1 VRRLLA
7 LASLSGALLLAATG
21 CGSRTAKAP
30 SAEERAGQTTGV
42 SQRIFDAA
50 KKGVSGELKVAIP
63 CGMIIPLK
71 KAITVFRQSNPDLKV
86 VEDYDNAGVL
96 VTKILE
102 RGDRPDFFVSPGITE
117 IKRLEDAGL
126 VDPDSKVQLGSFEL
140 CAIVRRGSG
149 VKVEKPEDLV
159 NCKTV
164 ALPDPK
170 LNSVGTCGQEA
181 LEKLGLWDKIEP
193 KTVQT
198 DQAIKAHNL
207 VIQGKADAGISYRA
221 CPLETNPDKMNDSQV
236 QIVFDFPR
244 DSYEPQKIWIAPLKT
259 AANREAADAVIDFL
273 RSRQGLQLLIEND
286 LPGAAALLAQAP
298 PAAPGSTGVADTESG
313 EPAGESGIRVLGPET
328 APLHI
333 TAYYP
338 ANETHQATYKVVEGL
353 VDRYPGQV
361 RLETV
366 DFESDDGFDRWI
378 GDGYT
383 CGALVINGKS
393 SFTIRRDG
401 KPVEISLKKK
411 LDQDWSEKDLY
422 DVLDMLLAE
431 KPDGSRERSAR

>member
-1 VRRLLA
+1 VTRTLA
-7 LASLSGALLLAATG
+7 LACLCGVLLLAAAG
-21 CGSRTAKAP
+21 CGGRAPKGP
-30 SAEERAGQTTGV
+30 SAEERAGQTEGV
-42 SQRIFDAA
+42 SRRIFDAA
-50 KKGVSGELKVAIP
+50 KKGVSGELRVAIP

-117 IKRLEDAGL
+117 IRRLEEAGL
-126 VDPDSKVQLGSFEL
+126 VDPDSKVELGSFEL

-149 VKVEKPEDLV
+149 VKVEKPEDLAK
-159 NCKTV
+159 CRTV

-181 LEKLGLWDKIEP
+181 LEKLGLWSQVEP
-193 KTVQT
+193 RTVQT

-259 AANREAADAVIDFL
+259 AANREAADAVIAFL
-273 RSRQGLQLLIEND
+273 RSRQGLQLLVEND
-286 LPGAAALLAQAP
+286 LPGAAALIAHAP
-298 PAAPGSTGVADTESG
+298 SEASG
-313 EPAGESGIRVLGPET
+313 ETVPTERPVGESGIRVLGPES
-328 APLHI
+328 APLRI

-338 ANETHQATYKVVEGL
+338 ANETHEPTYKVVEGL

-361 RLETV
+361 RLEIV

-383 CGALVINGKS
+383 CGAIVINGRS
-393 SFTIRRDG
+393 SFTVRRDG
-401 KPVEISLKKK
+401 RPVEISLKKK

-431 KPDGSRERSAR
+431 QSGKPAESSAP

>member
-1 VRRLLA
+1 MTR
-7 LASLSGALLLAATG
+7 SLTLVCLCGALLLGAVG
-21 CGSRTAKAP
+21 CGSRGPKAP
-30 SAEERAGQTTGV
+30 SAEERAGQTEGV
-42 SQRIFDAA
+42 SQRIREAA
-50 KKGVSGELKVAIP
+50 KRGVSGELRVAIP

-117 IKRLEDAGL
+117 IARLEEAGL
-126 VDPDSKVQLGSFEL
+126 VDPDTKVELGSFEL

-159 NCKTV
+159 KCATV
-164 ALPDPK
+164 ALPDPQ

-181 LEKLGLWDKIEP
+181 LEKLGLWSRVEP

-259 AANREAADAVIDFL
+259 AANREAADAVIAFL
-273 RSRQGLQLLIEND
+273 RSRQGLQLLVEND
-286 LPGAAALLAQAP
+286 LPGAAALIAHAP
-298 PAAPGSTGVADTESG
+298 SSDADAAGSVDRLS
-313 EPAGESGIRVLGPET
+313 GESGIRVLGPES

-338 ANETHQATYKVVEGL
+338 DNETHEPTYKVVEGL
-353 VDRYPGQV
+353 VDRYAGQV
-361 RLETV
+361 RLEIV
-366 DFESDDGFDRWI
+366 NFESDDGFDRWI

-383 CGALVINGKS
+383 CGAIVVNGKS
-393 SFTIRRDG
+393 SFTVRRDG

-411 LDQDWSEKDLY
+411 LDQDWSESDLY
-422 DVLDMLLAE
+422 EVLDMLLAE
-431 KPDGSRERSAR
+431 TSGGSVESSVR